1 MECIVSRFYSNL
13 FTGISTS
20 WLDISNFSKRV
31 LSFRLLSG
39 PIDLQ
44 IPLKLPLL
52 VSTGNMGLWSALF
65 PLASTALRLTVFI
78 YDSSYGHFLT
88 ANTLF
93 WFIKLVIYS
102 YPYLSTSEMPLP
114 CISINFQLVL
124 TICSY
129 IYFLIYSC
137 NSYDMWHSL
146 SLLELF

>member
-65 PLASTALRLTVFI
+65 PLASTAVRLTVFI
-78 YDSSYGHFLT
+78 YDSSYEHFLT

-114 CISINFQLVL
+114 CISINFQHVL
-124 TICSY
+124 TICSH
-129 IYFLIYSC
+129 FLIYSC